1 MKYVN
6 QLDYPDRLY
15 VTRKNLDDEER
26 EKGKFTTVRSS
37 GCGLCAA
44 VMAVDRLLP
53 NSSFDL
59 TAALRLAYDTNSNH
73 KLGTDYKIFAPALAE
88 QLGLTLEMTGDPE
101 RLRHCLRTGGAAV
114 VHSRGDR
121 EGYIGVFTHG
131 KHYITAIGEEPD
143 GRIAIL
149 DPSYKKG
156 KFDEEGRRGKI
167 EVKPGE
173 LLLCEMQVL
182 VDDAAYNDAS
192 FYLFWRA

>member
-1 MKYVN
+1 MKYIN

-15 VTRKNLDDEER
+15 VTRTNLEGEEQ

-44 VMAVDRLLP
+44 VMAVDRLIP
-53 NSSFDL
+53 NSTFDL

-73 KLGTDYKIFAPALAE
+73 KVGTDYKIFAPALAE
-88 QLGLTLEMTGDPE
+88 KLNLTLEMTADSE

-121 EGYIGVFTHG
+121 DGYIGVFTHG
-131 KHYITAIGEEPD
+131 AHYVTAIGEEPD

-149 DPSYKKG
+149 DPAYKPG
-156 KFDEEGRRGKI
+156 KFDEEGRIGKV
-167 EVKPGE
+167 EVKDGE
-173 LLLCEMQVL
+173 LLVCDMQVL
-182 VDDAAYNDAS
+182 VEDAAYNDAS
-192 FYLFWRA
+192 FYLFWRK